1 MKRLIGRR
9 FLKASAPN
17 LGYGMTVL
25 ATLFLGNVGLILAT
39 LQHPEQAAGGHFG
52 PLLAFSIIGSLAA
65 IFTGLNINKA
75 YPLADR
81 SAVLWIWLLGLPV
94 SRRLA
99 EMSLSVR
106 WSENMAVEAALLG
119 AAVIVVLMSAG
130 RLAPEKAP

>member
-1 MKRLIGRR
+1 MKRWIR
-9 FLKASAPN
+9 AAAPN
-17 LGYGMTVL
+17 FGYGLTVL
-25 ATLFLGNVGLILAT
+25 ATLYLGNVGLILAT
-39 LQHPEQAAGGHFG
+39 LAHPQQIAGGHLG
-52 PLLAFSIIGSLAA
+52 PLLAFAIIGSLAA
-65 IFTGLNINKA
+65 IFTGLNINKV

-106 WSENMAVEAALLG
+106 WDGNMAVEAALLS
-119 AAVIVVLMSAG
+119 AAVVVVLMSAG

>member
-1 MKRLIGRR
+1 MKRFIR
-9 FLKASAPN
+9 ASAPN

-39 LQHPEQAAGGHFG
+39 LVHPEQAAGGHFG
-52 PLLAFSIIGSLAA
+52 PLVAFAIIGSLAA
-65 IFTGLNINKA
+65 IFTGLGLNQR

-99 EMSLSVR
+99 EMAMSVR
-106 WSENMAVEAALLG
+106 WDGNMTIEAALLG

>member
-1 MKRLIGRR
+1 MKRFIR
-9 FLKASAPN
+9 ASAPN

-39 LQHPEQAAGGHFG
+39 LTHPEQAAGGHLA
-52 PLLAFSIIGSLAA
+52 PLVAFAIIGSLAA
-65 IFTGLNINKA
+65 IFTGLNLNQR

-106 WSENMAVEAALLG
+106 WDGNMTIEAALLG

>member
-1 MKRLIGRR
+1 MKRFIR
-9 FLKASAPN
+9 ASAPN

-39 LQHPEQAAGGHFG
+39 LTHPEQAAGGHFG
-52 PLLAFSIIGSLAA
+52 SLLAFAIIGSLAA
-65 IFTGLNINKA
+65 IFTGLGLNQR

-106 WSENMAVEAALLG
+106 WDGNMTIEAALLG

>member
-1 MKRLIGRR
+1 MKRFIR
-9 FLKASAPN
+9 ASAPN
-17 LGYGMTVL
+17 FGYGLTVL

-39 LQHPEQAAGGHFG
+39 LRHPEQAAGGHFAL
-52 PLLAFSIIGSLAA
+52 LLAFAIIGSLAA
-65 IFTGLNINKA
+65 IFTGLNLNKA

-106 WSENMAVEAALLG
+106 WDESLMLEAALLSL
-119 AAVIVVLMSAG
+119 AILVVMMSAG
-130 RLAPEKAP
+130 RLAPEKAQ